1 MTDRHCHNTEEQD
14 PAESEQVYLI
24 KVITA
29 FASYKR
35 FSLNNNHRRR
45 RDYLSLPE
53 HHKKLIPDFLDKVN
67 KVDECIE
74 HNMTFIRDIVKSAN
88 MFLDPSI
95 MEHSQQ
101 KLYSSMRNS
110 NRPPVSPMDMDKVR
124 STLKQFVR
132 DWSKQGERER
142 KLTYDPIIQELNTL
156 FQHVPADKRGDIR
169 VLVPGAGLGRLA
181 FDIASQGF
189 SCQGNEFSYYMLFGS
204 HFILN
209 RVKEVNEYSIYPF
222 IHSYSNIKSDLDQL
236 SPINVPDV
244 LPAHL
249 PSTVDFSMV
258 AGDFVEVY
266 GQQENNFEAWD
277 VVVTCFFID
286 TAKNILEYL
295 EVIHKI
301 LKPHG
306 TWINIGPLLY
316 HFEDSSA
323 GDTSIEISLEQVK
336 DVAKKMGFE
345 FKKESMVS
353 TTYTSNP
360 ESMLKYV
367 YECAFWTAVKL

>member
-88 MFLDPSI
+88 MFLDP
-95 MEHSQQ
+95 
-101 KLYSSMRNS
+101 KL
-110 NRPPVSPMDMDKVR
+110 D
-124 STLKQFVR
+124 
-132 DWSKQGERER
+132 
-142 KLTYDPIIQELNTL
+142 TL

-181 FDIASQGF
+181 FDIASQAAKETSF
-189 SCQGNEFSYYMLFGS
+189 LITWQLFGS

-266 GQQENNFEAWD
+266 GQQENNF
-277 VVVTCFFID
+277 
-286 TAKNILEYL
+286 
-295 EVIHKI
+295 
-301 LKPHG
+301 
-306 TWINIGPLLY
+306 
-316 HFEDSSA
+316 
-323 GDTSIEISLEQVK
+323 
-336 DVAKKMGFE
+336 
-345 FKKESMVS
+345 
-353 TTYTSNP
+353 
-360 ESMLKYV
+360 
-367 YECAFWTAVKL
+367 